1 MQVTFMPQFNVN
13 NRNQTSFKG
22 YSPEQ
27 ICSELCKGAC
37 CNHNTPF
44 GPTLKRIADKI
55 CASYHTLPY
64 NLKTAVLIKA
74 PIVEWAVD
82 SNNVEVQT
90 INKLANTYID
100 AISRETNPEKIA
112 ELTKSLDKLNAKLE
126 ELLGDKES
134 FLAIT
139 NPIFKDHPEQA
150 IATDL
155 PNICMFK
162 DHGKTNKCTIYHGIT
177 LEDGKVVPRPQPCIT
192 VGSEELPCPWLNP
205 EKTSETF
212 SKMRAH
218 LARVGYRNIP
228 DEVMQSY
235 VAKQYNL
242 NQTWYEKIY
251 KPYLESQ
258 GIKV

>member
-1 MQVTFMPQFNVN
+1 MQITFAPQFNTY
-13 NRNQTSFKG
+13 NQNKTSFKG
-22 YSPEQ
+22 YTPEQ

-37 CNHNTPF
+37 CDHSTPF

-55 CASYHTLPY
+55 CASYHTIPD

-74 PIVEWAVD
+74 PVVEWAVQ
-82 SNNVEVQT
+82 SESIEVQT
-90 INKLANTYID
+90 LNNLANTYID
-100 AISRETNPEKIA
+100 AISRETNPEKVA

-126 ELLGDKES
+126 TLLGNNEA

-139 NPIFKDHPEQA
+139 NPIFKNHPEEA
-150 IATDL
+150 VATDI

-162 DHGKTNKCTIYHGIT
+162 DHGKTNKCTIYHGVPKENGEI
-177 LEDGKVVPRPQPCIT
+177 VPRPYPCIE
-192 VGSEELPCPWLNP
+192 VGSENLPCPWLNP
-205 EKTSETF
+205 EKIGETF
-212 SKMRAH
+212 SRMRAH

-251 KPYLESQ
+251 KPYLDS
-258 GIKV
+258 IAK